1 MDRVW
6 ASLISSFAP
15 LGCSGHVTDATMH
28 KILINPIIIRSS
40 SYHHTII
47 ILSSSY
53 HHPIIILSSPYHH
66 PIIILS
72 SPCFISG
79 KSIFSVITSFCH
91 VPSLHHLLWKIYI
104 CLLLCP
110 SPALLSLHDL
120 VLNESF
126 SAILLTCPIPALL
139 TLLVLQQSL
148 RAVGFTERWSSG
160 FGIGDAAR
168 MWWCG

>member
-1 MDRVW
+1 M
-6 ASLISSFAP
+6 
-15 LGCSGHVTDATMH
+15 C
-28 KILINPIIIRSS
+28 
-40 SYHHTII
+40 
-47 ILSSSY
+47 
-53 HHPIIILSSPYHH
+53 
-66 PIIILS
+66 
-72 SPCFISG
+72 CFITG

-91 VPSLHHLLWKIYI
+91 VPSLHHLLWIIYV

-148 RAVGFTERWSSG
+148 RAVGFAERWSSG
-160 FGIGDAAR
+160 FGISDAAR
-168 MWWCG
+168 MWWCGWPVRCCGGGGLCSCSLPLGDPGVLHCWWWKSRPINGTVRFSAL